1 MDYEARETRLH
12 GCIWRECESLN
23 CQPLVIGGIENHVH
37 VLVRMHASI
46 AVAELAQQMKGA
58 SSHFVNHEMPDD
70 VLFRWQGGYG
80 ALSVSLSHVR
90 RVGNY
95 VRSQKQH
102 HAEHKIWPALEKI
115 QEEAD

>member
-1 MDYEARETRLH
+1 MRETRLH

-37 VLVRMHASI
+37 ALVRMHAGI
-46 AVAELAQQMKGA
+46 AVAQLAQQMKGA
-58 SSHFVNHEMPDD
+58 SLHLVNHEMPDD
-70 VLFRWQGGYG
+70 VLFRWQGGYS

-115 QEEAD
+115 QEETN